1 MKKLMKRRVCS
12 ILNRKI
18 IHYTK
23 EIIKLTS
30 IMTIGMFIVT
40 GITLVKFKPVY
51 EVSLGR
57 EEIGY
62 IENKS
67 EFKNLVDE
75 LLKENDE
82 LNIAFVDMQDLPKY
96 ELKFVQKH
104 EQTNDDNVFLAVK
117 DKAEITYY
125 RYAINVDDK
134 TIQYVNTEEE
144 ANTAEQAIKEQ
155 YSDMKV
161 DIIKTYTK
169 NVEDI
174 TSSVEIASISD
185 VVVQKIKDNKKE
197 EEKIKQSTLNGVY
210 LAVNPVKGNITS
222 RYGSRES
229 IRDHAHK
236 GLDIAASTGTK
247 IKAVADGTVTFA
259 ATSGAYGNLIK
270 INHGNG
276 VETYYGHCSKINVKK
291 GQTVKAGEII
301 GAVGSTGR
309 STGSHLHLE
318 VRLNGSILNPLN
330 YLYK

>member
-30 IMTIGMFIVT
+30 IMAIGMLIVT

-51 EVSLGR
+51 EVSLDG

-62 IENKS
+62 IEDKLG
-67 EFKNLVDE
+67 FKNLVNE

-104 EQTNDDNVFLAVK
+104 EQINDDNVFLAVK

-125 RYAINVDDK
+125 RYAINVDDA
-134 TIQYVNTEEE
+134 TIQYVNTQEE
-144 ANTAEQAIKEQ
+144 ADTVKQAIKEQ

-161 DIIKTYTK
+161 DVIKTYTK
-169 NVEDI
+169 NSEEI
-174 TSSVEIASISD
+174 TSIEIASISD
-185 VVVQKIKDNKKE
+185 VVIQKIKDNKKE
-197 EEKIKQSTLNGVY
+197 EQKIQQSTLNGVY
-210 LAVNPVKGNITS
+210 LAVNPIKGNITS

-309 STGSHLHLE
+309 STGPHLHLE